1 MHSVAEIAKTVSNG
15 ALMGARGNSGV
26 ILSQIFRGF
35 SQGVGKKEA
44 LDAND
49 FAIAMRRGVD
59 LAYKAVMRPVEGT
72 ILTVCK
78 HMALAASAAATEGAD
93 IIGLLERV
101 LAEGQKALDNT
112 PNQLPVLK
120 QAGVVDAGGKGLL
133 TIFEGG
139 YRRLLGE
146 EFSYEEGEA
155 KASAA
160 PKEAGIG
167 TEGLETASIQYPY
180 CTELIVKGK
189 NIPLE
194 KIQAFLKDKGDSQVA
209 VGDASLVK
217 IHIHTKDP
225 GAIFSY
231 MLQFGTLH
239 NMKIDNMQEQYET
252 KAQAETDE
260 KPVNGGAVY
269 GEGLEDCRCAVVTVS
284 SGDGIKDIFLE
295 LGAACI
301 INGGQSMNPS
311 AEDILNAINQLPAEE
326 IVVLPN
332 NSNIILTAQ
341 QAQKM
346 AKKNVSIVPTKFV
359 TQGITAMLAF
369 DPEQGA
375 TANADAMV
383 ENFANVKSGEVTYAV
398 RDSHFED
405 NDIKEGDILGLYN
418 GKISQVGK
426 DLDKVV
432 LNLLQD
438 MVAETDGLVT
448 LLYGEN
454 LKADAAEA
462 IAQQVREAYPDLEIG
477 LEYGGQALY
486 YFLIAVE

>member
-1 MHSVAEIAKTVSNG
+1 MIIQQMRGAELEKFFSGGYAYLAINKENVNALNVFPVPDGDTGINMALTMGSAVKNIAGKESVAEIAKTVSNG

-301 INGGQSMNPS
+301 INGGQSYESQRRRYFKCHQPVASRRNCG
-311 AEDILNAINQLPAEE
+311 
-326 IVVLPN
+326 V
-332 NSNIILTAQ
+332 AQ
-341 QAQKM
+341 QQ
-346 AKKNVSIVPTKFV
+346 
-359 TQGITAMLAF
+359 
-369 DPEQGA
+369 
-375 TANADAMV
+375 
-383 ENFANVKSGEVTYAV
+383 
-398 RDSHFED
+398 
-405 NDIKEGDILGLYN
+405 
-418 GKISQVGK
+418 
-426 DLDKVV
+426 
-432 LNLLQD
+432 
-438 MVAETDGLVT
+438 
-448 LLYGEN
+448 
-454 LKADAAEA
+454 
-462 IAQQVREAYPDLEIG
+462 
-477 LEYGGQALY
+477 
-486 YFLIAVE
+486 